1 MKEITDFADMTKQM
15 LLHYGLNPKKK
26 FGQNFLINEDIL
38 DGIVNIS
45 GVSSKDDVIEIGPGI
60 GALTAKLAK
69 RAHKVL
75 AVEIDHELI
84 SVLSQTL
91 ANYTNISILESDI
104 LKVDFND
111 VIKKFGLNSDHIK
124 VVANLPYYITT
135 PILLFLLKQK
145 EINFESITVMV
156 QKEVAER
163 MTSVPGNKDYGSLT
177 LLIQYYM
184 NAELVLKVD
193 KTCFIPQPKVDSAVV
208 NLTKKNNFIRFNNEK
223 LLFKVIRECF
233 NHRRKNL
240 LNNLVNLTG
249 KKKKAVLLQIFDE
262 MNLNKDIRAEK
273 LTLQQ
278 FMVLTDY
285 LMNLIYC
292 LDK

>member
-1 MKEITDFADMTKQM
+1 MKEITDFANITKQM

-38 DGIVNIS
+38 DNIVDIS
-45 GVSSKDDVIEIGPGI
+45 DVSSEDDVIEIGPGI

-91 ANYTNISILESDI
+91 ANYTNISILKSDI
-104 LKVDFND
+104 LKVDFGE
-111 VIKKFGLNSDHIK
+111 VIKRFGLNNDHIK
-124 VVANLPYYITT
+124 IVANLPYYITT

-145 EINFESITVMV
+145 EVHFESITVMV

-163 MTSVPGNKDYGSLT
+163 MTSTPGNKDYGSLT

-193 KTCFIPQPKVDSAVV
+193 KTCFMPQPKVDSAVV
-208 NLTKKNNFIRFNNEK
+208 NLTKKSNFVRFNNEK
-223 LLFKVIRECF
+223 SLFKVIRECF

-249 KKKKAVLLQIFDE
+249 KKNKTVLLQIFDE
-262 MNLNKDIRAEK
+262 MNIDKNIRAEK
-273 LTLQQ
+273 LTLKQ
-278 FMVLTDY
+278 FMILTDN
-285 LMNLIYC
+285 LMKVNL
-292 LDK
+292 LS

>member
-1 MKEITDFADMTKQM
+1 MKEITDFADITKQM

-38 DGIVNIS
+38 DNIVDIS
-45 GVSSKDDVIEIGPGI
+45 DVSSEDDVIEIGPGI

-104 LKVDFND
+104 LKVDFD
-111 VIKKFGLNSDHIK
+111 EVIKRFGLNNDHIK
-124 VVANLPYYITT
+124 IVANLPYYITT

-145 EINFESITVMV
+145 EVHFESITVMV

-163 MTSVPGNKDYGSLT
+163 MTSAPGNKNYGSLT

-193 KTCFIPQPKVDSAVV
+193 KTYFMPQPKVDSAVV
-208 NLTKKNNFIRFNNEK
+208 NLTKKSNFVRFNNERS
-223 LLFKVIRECF
+223 LFKVIRECF

-249 KKKKAVLLQIFDE
+249 KKNKTVLLQIFDE
-262 MNLNKDIRAEK
+262 MNIDKNIRAEK
-273 LTLQQ
+273 LTLKQ
-278 FMVLTDY
+278 FMILTDN
-285 LMNLIYC
+285 LMKVNL
-292 LDK
+292 LS

>member
-1 MKEITDFADMTKQM
+1 MKEITNFADITKQM

-38 DGIVNIS
+38 DNIVDIS
-45 GVSSKDDVIEIGPGI
+45 GVSSEDDVIEIGPGI

-91 ANYTNISILESDI
+91 ANYTNISILKSDI
-104 LKVDFND
+104 LKVDFD
-111 VIKKFGLNSDHIK
+111 EVIKRFGLNIDHIK
-124 VVANLPYYITT
+124 IVANLPYYITT

-145 EINFESITVMV
+145 EVHFESITVMV

-163 MTSVPGNKDYGSLT
+163 MTSAPGNKDYGSLT

-193 KTCFIPQPKVDSAVV
+193 KTCFMPQPKVDSAVV
-208 NLTKKNNFIRFNNEK
+208 NLTKKSNFVRFNNERS
-223 LLFKVIRECF
+223 LFKVIRECF

-249 KKKKAVLLQIFDE
+249 KKNKTVLLQIFDE
-262 MNLNKDIRAEK
+262 MNIDKNIRAEK
-273 LTLQQ
+273 LTLKQ
-278 FMVLTDY
+278 FMILTDN
-285 LMNLIYC
+285 LMKVNL
-292 LDK
+292 LS

>member
-1 MKEITDFADMTKQM
+1 MKEITDFADITKQM

-38 DGIVNIS
+38 DNIVDIS
-45 GVSSKDDVIEIGPGI
+45 GVSSEDDVIEIGPGI

-91 ANYTNISILESDI
+91 ANYTNISILKSDI
-104 LKVDFND
+104 LKVDFD
-111 VIKKFGLNSDHIK
+111 EVIKRFGLNIDHIK
-124 VVANLPYYITT
+124 IVANLPYYITT

-145 EINFESITVMV
+145 EVHFESITVMV

-163 MTSVPGNKDYGSLT
+163 MTSAPGNKNYGSLT

-193 KTCFIPQPKVDSAVV
+193 KTYFMPQPKVDSAVV
-208 NLTKKNNFIRFNNEK
+208 NLTKKSNFVRFNNERS
-223 LLFKVIRECF
+223 LFKVIRECF

-249 KKKKAVLLQIFDE
+249 KKNKTVLLQIFDE
-262 MNLNKDIRAEK
+262 MNIDKNIRAEK
-273 LTLQQ
+273 LTLKQ
-278 FMVLTDY
+278 FMILTDN
-285 LMNLIYC
+285 LMKVNL
-292 LDK
+292 LS

>member
-1 MKEITDFADMTKQM
+1 MKEITDFADITKQM

-26 FGQNFLINEDIL
+26 FGQNFLINENIL
-38 DGIVNIS
+38 DNIVDIS
-45 GVSSKDDVIEIGPGI
+45 DVSSEDDVIEIGPGI

-104 LKVDFND
+104 LKVDFD
-111 VIKKFGLNSDHIK
+111 EVIKKFGLNNDHIK
-124 VVANLPYYITT
+124 IVANLPYYITT

-145 EINFESITVMV
+145 GVHFESITVMV

-163 MTSVPGNKDYGSLT
+163 MTSAPGNKDYGSLT

-193 KTCFIPQPKVDSAVV
+193 KTCFMPQPKVDSAVV
-208 NLTKKNNFIRFNNEK
+208 NLTKKSNFVRFNNEK
-223 LLFKVIRECF
+223 SLFKVIRECF

-249 KKKKAVLLQIFDE
+249 KKNKTVLLQIFDE
-262 MNLNKDIRAEK
+262 MNIDKNIRAEK
-273 LTLQQ
+273 LTLKQ
-278 FMVLTDY
+278 FMILTDN
-285 LMNLIYC
+285 LMKVNL
-292 LDK
+292 LS

>member
-1 MKEITDFADMTKQM
+1 MKEITDFADITKQM

-26 FGQNFLINEDIL
+26 FGQNFLINENIL
-38 DGIVNIS
+38 DNIVDIS
-45 GVSSKDDVIEIGPGI
+45 DVSSEDDVIEIGPGI

-104 LKVDFND
+104 LKVDFD
-111 VIKKFGLNSDHIK
+111 EVIKKFGLNNDHIK
-124 VVANLPYYITT
+124 IVANLPYYITT

-145 EINFESITVMV
+145 GVHFESITVMV

-163 MTSVPGNKDYGSLT
+163 MTSAPGNKNYGSLT

-193 KTCFIPQPKVDSAVV
+193 KTYFMPQPKVDSAVV
-208 NLTKKNNFIRFNNEK
+208 NLTKKSNFVRFNNEK
-223 LLFKVIRECF
+223 SLFKVIRECF

-249 KKKKAVLLQIFDE
+249 KKNKTVLLQIFDE
-262 MNLNKDIRAEK
+262 MNIDKNIRAEK
-273 LTLQQ
+273 LTLKQ
-278 FMVLTDY
+278 FMILTDN
-285 LMNLIYC
+285 LMKVNL
-292 LDK
+292 LS

>member
-1 MKEITDFADMTKQM
+1 MKEITDFADITKQM

-26 FGQNFLINEDIL
+26 FGQNFLINENIL
-38 DGIVNIS
+38 DNIVDIS
-45 GVSSKDDVIEIGPGI
+45 DVSSEDDVIEIGPGI

-104 LKVDFND
+104 LKVDFD
-111 VIKKFGLNSDHIK
+111 EVIKRFGLNNDHIK
-124 VVANLPYYITT
+124 IVANLPYYITT

-145 EINFESITVMV
+145 EVHFESITVMV

-163 MTSVPGNKDYGSLT
+163 MTSAPGNKNYGSLT

-193 KTCFIPQPKVDSAVV
+193 KTYFMPQPKVDSAVV
-208 NLTKKNNFIRFNNEK
+208 NLTKKSNFVRFNNERS
-223 LLFKVIRECF
+223 LFKVIRECF

-249 KKKKAVLLQIFDE
+249 KKNKTILLQIFDE
-262 MNLNKDIRAEK
+262 MNIDKNIRAEK
-273 LTLQQ
+273 LTLKQ
-278 FMVLTDY
+278 FMILTDN
-285 LMNLIYC
+285 LMKVNL
-292 LDK
+292 LS

>member
-1 MKEITDFADMTKQM
+1 MKEITNFADITKQM

-38 DGIVNIS
+38 DNIVDIS
-45 GVSSKDDVIEIGPGI
+45 GVSSEDDVIEIGPGI

-104 LKVDFND
+104 LKVDFD
-111 VIKKFGLNSDHIK
+111 EVIKRFGLNIDHIK
-124 VVANLPYYITT
+124 IVANLPYYITT

-145 EINFESITVMV
+145 EVHFESITVMV

-163 MTSVPGNKDYGSLT
+163 MTSAPGNKDYGSLT

-193 KTCFIPQPKVDSAVV
+193 RTYFMPRPKVDSAVV
-208 NLTKKNNFIRFNNEK
+208 NLTKKSNFVRFNNERS
-223 LLFKVIRECF
+223 LFKVIRECF

-249 KKKKAVLLQIFDE
+249 KKNKTVLLQIFDE
-262 MNLNKDIRAEK
+262 MNIDKNIRAEK
-273 LTLQQ
+273 LTLKQ
-278 FMVLTDY
+278 FMILTDN
-285 LMNLIYC
+285 LMKVNL
-292 LDK
+292 LS

>member
-1 MKEITDFADMTKQM
+1 MKEITDFADITKQM

-38 DGIVNIS
+38 DNIVDIS
-45 GVSSKDDVIEIGPGI
+45 DVSSEDDVIEIGPGI

-104 LKVDFND
+104 LKVDFD
-111 VIKKFGLNSDHIK
+111 EVIKRFGLNNDHIK
-124 VVANLPYYITT
+124 IVANLPYYITT

-145 EINFESITVMV
+145 EVHFESITVMV

-163 MTSVPGNKDYGSLT
+163 MTSAPGNKDYGSLT

-193 KTCFIPQPKVDSAVV
+193 KTYFMPQPKVDSAVV
-208 NLTKKNNFIRFNNEK
+208 NLTKKSNFVRFNNERS
-223 LLFKVIRECF
+223 LFKVIRECF

-249 KKKKAVLLQIFDE
+249 KKNKTVLLQIFDE
-262 MNLNKDIRAEK
+262 MNIDKNIRAEK
-273 LTLQQ
+273 LTLKQ
-278 FMVLTDY
+278 FMILTDN
-285 LMNLIYC
+285 LMKVNL
-292 LDK
+292 LS

>member
-1 MKEITDFADMTKQM
+1 MKEITDFADITKQM

-38 DGIVNIS
+38 DNIVDIS
-45 GVSSKDDVIEIGPGI
+45 DVSSEDDVIEIGPGI

-91 ANYTNISILESDI
+91 ANYTNISVLESDI
-104 LKVDFND
+104 LKVDFD
-111 VIKKFGLNSDHIK
+111 EVIKRFGLNNDHIK
-124 VVANLPYYITT
+124 IVANLPYYITT

-145 EINFESITVMV
+145 EVHFESITVMV

-163 MTSVPGNKDYGSLT
+163 MTSAPGNKNYGSLT

-193 KTCFIPQPKVDSAVV
+193 KTCFMPQPKVDSAVV
-208 NLTKKNNFIRFNNEK
+208 NLTKKSDFVHFNNEES
-223 LLFKVIRECF
+223 LFKVIRECF

-249 KKKKAVLLQIFDE
+249 KKNKTILLQIFDE
-262 MNLNKDIRAEK
+262 MNIDKNIRAEK
-273 LTLQQ
+273 LTLKQ
-278 FMVLTDY
+278 FMILTDN
-285 LMNLIYC
+285 LMKVNL
-292 LDK
+292 LS

>member
-1 MKEITDFADMTKQM
+1 MKEITDFADITKQM

-38 DGIVNIS
+38 DNIVDIS
-45 GVSSKDDVIEIGPGI
+45 DVSSEDDVIEIGPGI

-104 LKVDFND
+104 LKVDFD
-111 VIKKFGLNSDHIK
+111 EVIKRFGLNNDHIK
-124 VVANLPYYITT
+124 IVANLPYYITT

-145 EINFESITVMV
+145 EVHFESITVMV

-163 MTSVPGNKDYGSLT
+163 MTSAPGNKDYGSLT

-193 KTCFIPQPKVDSAVV
+193 KTYFMPQPKVDSAVV
-208 NLTKKNNFIRFNNEK
+208 NLTKKSNFVRFNNERS
-223 LLFKVIRECF
+223 LFKVIRECF

-249 KKKKAVLLQIFDE
+249 KKNKMVLLQIFDE
-262 MNLNKDIRAEK
+262 MNIDKNIRAEK
-273 LTLQQ
+273 LTLKQ
-278 FMVLTDY
+278 FMILTDN
-285 LMNLIYC
+285 LMKVNL
-292 LDK
+292 LF

>member
-1 MKEITDFADMTKQM
+1 MKEITDFADITKKM

-38 DGIVNIS
+38 DNIVDIS
-45 GVSSKDDVIEIGPGI
+45 DVSSEDDVIEIGPGI

-104 LKVDFND
+104 LKVDFD
-111 VIKKFGLNSDHIK
+111 EVIKRFGLNNDHIK
-124 VVANLPYYITT
+124 IVANLPYYITT

-145 EINFESITVMV
+145 EVHFESITVMV

-163 MTSVPGNKDYGSLT
+163 MTSAPGNKNYGSLT

-193 KTCFIPQPKVDSAVV
+193 KTYFMPQPKVDSAVV
-208 NLTKKNNFIRFNNEK
+208 NLTKKSNFVRFNNERS
-223 LLFKVIRECF
+223 LFKVIRECF

-249 KKKKAVLLQIFDE
+249 KKNKTVLLQIFDE
-262 MNLNKDIRAEK
+262 MNIDKNIRAEK
-273 LTLQQ
+273 LTLKQ
-278 FMVLTDY
+278 FMILTDN
-285 LMNLIYC
+285 LMKVNL
-292 LDK
+292 LS

>member
-1 MKEITDFADMTKQM
+1 MKEITDFADITKQM

-26 FGQNFLINEDIL
+26 FGQNFLINENIL
-38 DGIVNIS
+38 DNIVDIS
-45 GVSSKDDVIEIGPGI
+45 DVSSEDDVIEIGPGI

-104 LKVDFND
+104 LKVDFD
-111 VIKKFGLNSDHIK
+111 EVIKRFGLNNDHIK
-124 VVANLPYYITT
+124 IVANLPYYITT

-145 EINFESITVMV
+145 EVHFESITVMV

-163 MTSVPGNKDYGSLT
+163 MTSAPGNKNYGSLT

-193 KTCFIPQPKVDSAVV
+193 KTYFMPQPKVDSAVV
-208 NLTKKNNFIRFNNEK
+208 NLTKKSNFVRFNNERS
-223 LLFKVIRECF
+223 LFKVIRECF

-249 KKKKAVLLQIFDE
+249 KKNKTVLLQIFDE
-262 MNLNKDIRAEK
+262 MNIDKNIRAEK
-273 LTLQQ
+273 LTLKQ
-278 FMVLTDY
+278 FMILTDN
-285 LMNLIYC
+285 LMKVNL
-292 LDK
+292 LS

>member
-1 MKEITDFADMTKQM
+1 MKEITDFADITKQM

-38 DGIVNIS
+38 DNIVDIS
-45 GVSSKDDVIEIGPGI
+45 DVSSEDDVIEIGPGI

-91 ANYTNISILESDI
+91 ANYTNISVLESDI
-104 LKVDFND
+104 LKVDFD
-111 VIKKFGLNSDHIK
+111 EVIKRFGLNNDHIK
-124 VVANLPYYITT
+124 IVANLPYYITT

-145 EINFESITVMV
+145 EVHFESITVMV

-163 MTSVPGNKDYGSLT
+163 MTSTPGNKDYGSLT

-193 KTCFIPQPKVDSAVV
+193 KTCFMPQPKVDSAVV
-208 NLTKKNNFIRFNNEK
+208 NLTKKSDFVHFNNEES
-223 LLFKVIRECF
+223 LFKVIRECF

-249 KKKKAVLLQIFDE
+249 KKNKTILLQIFDE
-262 MNLNKDIRAEK
+262 MNIDKNIRAEK
-273 LTLQQ
+273 LTLKQ
-278 FMVLTDY
+278 FMILTDN
-285 LMNLIYC
+285 LMKVNL
-292 LDK
+292 LS

>member
-1 MKEITDFADMTKQM
+1 MKEITDFADITKQM

-38 DGIVNIS
+38 DNIVDIS
-45 GVSSKDDVIEIGPGI
+45 DVSSEDDVIEIGPGI

-104 LKVDFND
+104 LKVDFD
-111 VIKKFGLNSDHIK
+111 EVIKRFGLNNNHIK
-124 VVANLPYYITT
+124 IVANLPYYITT

-145 EINFESITVMV
+145 GVHFESITVMV

-163 MTSVPGNKDYGSLT
+163 MTSAPGNKDYGSLT

-193 KTCFIPQPKVDSAVV
+193 KTYFMPQPKVDSAVV
-208 NLTKKNNFIRFNNEK
+208 NLTKKSNFVRFNNERS
-223 LLFKVIRECF
+223 LFKVIRECF

-249 KKKKAVLLQIFDE
+249 KKNKTVLLQIFDE
-262 MNLNKDIRAEK
+262 MNIDKNIRAEK
-273 LTLQQ
+273 LTLKQ
-278 FMVLTDY
+278 FMILTDN
-285 LMNLIYC
+285 LMKVNL
-292 LDK
+292 LS

>member
-1 MKEITDFADMTKQM
+1 MKEITNFADITKQM

-38 DGIVNIS
+38 DNIVDIS
-45 GVSSKDDVIEIGPGI
+45 GVSSEDDVIEIGPGI

-104 LKVDFND
+104 LKVDFD
-111 VIKKFGLNSDHIK
+111 EVIKRFGLNIDHIK
-124 VVANLPYYITT
+124 IVANLPYYITT

-145 EINFESITVMV
+145 EVHFESITVMV

-163 MTSVPGNKDYGSLT
+163 MTSAPGNKDYGSLT

-193 KTCFIPQPKVDSAVV
+193 KTYFMPQPKVDSAVV
-208 NLTKKNNFIRFNNEK
+208 NLTKKSNFVRFNNERS
-223 LLFKVIRECF
+223 LFKVIRECF

-249 KKKKAVLLQIFDE
+249 KKNKTVLLQIFDE
-262 MNLNKDIRAEK
+262 MNIDKNIRAEK
-273 LTLQQ
+273 LTLKQ
-278 FMVLTDY
+278 FMILTDN
-285 LMNLIYC
+285 LMKVNL
-292 LDK
+292 LS

>member
-1 MKEITDFADMTKQM
+1 MKEITDFADITKQM

-38 DGIVNIS
+38 DNIVDIS
-45 GVSSKDDVIEIGPGI
+45 DVSSEDDVIEIGPGI

-104 LKVDFND
+104 LKVDFD
-111 VIKKFGLNSDHIK
+111 EVIKRFGLNVDHIK
-124 VVANLPYYITT
+124 IVANLPYYITT

-145 EINFESITVMV
+145 EVHFESITVMV

-163 MTSVPGNKDYGSLT
+163 MTSAPGNKDYGSLT

-193 KTCFIPQPKVDSAVV
+193 KTYFMPQPKVDSAVV
-208 NLTKKNNFIRFNNEK
+208 NLTKKSNFVRFNNERS
-223 LLFKVIRECF
+223 LFKVIRECF

-249 KKKKAVLLQIFDE
+249 KKNKTVLLQIFDE
-262 MNLNKDIRAEK
+262 MNIDKNIRAEK
-273 LTLQQ
+273 LTLKQ
-278 FMVLTDY
+278 FMILTDN
-285 LMNLIYC
+285 LMKVNL
-292 LDK
+292 LS

>member
-1 MKEITDFADMTKQM
+1 MKEITNFADITKQM

-38 DGIVNIS
+38 DNIVDIS
-45 GVSSKDDVIEIGPGI
+45 GVSSEDDVIEIGPGI

-91 ANYTNISILESDI
+91 ANYTNISILKSDI
-104 LKVDFND
+104 LKVDFD
-111 VIKKFGLNSDHIK
+111 EVIKRFGLNIDHIK
-124 VVANLPYYITT
+124 IVANLPYYITT

-145 EINFESITVMV
+145 EVHFESITVMV

-163 MTSVPGNKDYGSLT
+163 MTSAPGNKDYGSLT

-193 KTCFIPQPKVDSAVV
+193 KTCFMPQPKVDSAVV
-208 NLTKKNNFIRFNNEK
+208 NLTKKSNFVRFNNEK
-223 LLFKVIRECF
+223 SLFKVIRECF

-249 KKKKAVLLQIFDE
+249 KKNKTVLLQIFDE
-262 MNLNKDIRAEK
+262 MNIDKNIRAEK
-273 LTLQQ
+273 LTLKQ
-278 FMVLTDY
+278 FMILTDN
-285 LMNLIYC
+285 LMKVNL
-292 LDK
+292 LS

>member
-1 MKEITDFADMTKQM
+1 MKEITDFADITKKM

-38 DGIVNIS
+38 DNIVDIS
-45 GVSSKDDVIEIGPGI
+45 DVSSEDDVIEIGPGI

-75 AVEIDHELI
+75 AVEIDQELI

-91 ANYTNISILESDI
+91 VNYTNISILESDI
-104 LKVDFND
+104 LKVDFD
-111 VIKKFGLNSDHIK
+111 EVIKRFGLNNDHIK
-124 VVANLPYYITT
+124 IVANLPYYITT

-145 EINFESITVMV
+145 EVHFESITVMV
-156 QKEVAER
+156 QKEVAKR
-163 MTSVPGNKDYGSLT
+163 MTSTPGNKDYGSLT

-193 KTCFIPQPKVDSAVV
+193 KTCFMPQPKVDSAVV
-208 NLTKKNNFIRFNNEK
+208 NLTKKSNFVRFNNEK
-223 LLFKVIRECF
+223 SLFKVIRECF

-249 KKKKAVLLQIFDE
+249 KKNKTVLLQIFDE
-262 MNLNKDIRAEK
+262 MNIDKNIRAEK
-273 LTLQQ
+273 LTLKQ
-278 FMVLTDY
+278 FMILTDN
-285 LMNLIYC
+285 LMKVNL
-292 LDK
+292 LS

>member
-1 MKEITDFADMTKQM
+1 MKEITDFADITKQM

-26 FGQNFLINEDIL
+26 FGQNFLINENIL
-38 DGIVNIS
+38 DNIVDIS
-45 GVSSKDDVIEIGPGI
+45 DVSSEDDVIEIGPGI

-104 LKVDFND
+104 LKVDFD
-111 VIKKFGLNSDHIK
+111 EVIKKFGLNNDHIK
-124 VVANLPYYITT
+124 IVANLPYYITT

-145 EINFESITVMV
+145 EVHFESITVMV

-163 MTSVPGNKDYGSLT
+163 MTSAPGNKNYGSLT

-193 KTCFIPQPKVDSAVV
+193 KTYFMPQPKVDSAVV
-208 NLTKKNNFIRFNNEK
+208 NLTKKSNFVRFNNERS
-223 LLFKVIRECF
+223 LFKVIRECF

-249 KKKKAVLLQIFDE
+249 KKNKTVLLQIFDE
-262 MNLNKDIRAEK
+262 MNIDKNIRAEK
-273 LTLQQ
+273 LTLKQ
-278 FMVLTDY
+278 FMILTDN
-285 LMNLIYC
+285 LMKVNL
-292 LDK
+292 LS

>member
-1 MKEITDFADMTKQM
+1 MKEITNFADITKQM

-38 DGIVNIS
+38 DNIVDIS
-45 GVSSKDDVIEIGPGI
+45 GVSSEDDVIEIGPGI

-104 LKVDFND
+104 LKVDFD
-111 VIKKFGLNSDHIK
+111 EVIKRFGLNIDHIK
-124 VVANLPYYITT
+124 IVANLPYYITT

-145 EINFESITVMV
+145 EVHFESITVMV

-163 MTSVPGNKDYGSLT
+163 MTSAPGNKDYGSLT

-193 KTCFIPQPKVDSAVV
+193 RTYFMPQPKVDSAVV
-208 NLTKKNNFIRFNNEK
+208 NLTKKSNFVRFNNERS
-223 LLFKVIRECF
+223 LFKVIRECF

-249 KKKKAVLLQIFDE
+249 KKNKTVLLQIFDE
-262 MNLNKDIRAEK
+262 MNIDKNIRAEK
-273 LTLQQ
+273 LTLKQ
-278 FMVLTDY
+278 FMILTDN
-285 LMNLIYC
+285 LMKVNL
-292 LDK
+292 LS

>member
-1 MKEITDFADMTKQM
+1 MKEITDFADITKQM

-38 DGIVNIS
+38 DNIVDIS
-45 GVSSKDDVIEIGPGI
+45 DVSSEDDVIEIGPGI

-104 LKVDFND
+104 LKVDFD
-111 VIKKFGLNSDHIK
+111 EVIKRFGLNNNHIK
-124 VVANLPYYITT
+124 IVANLPYYITT

-145 EINFESITVMV
+145 EVHFESITVMV

-163 MTSVPGNKDYGSLT
+163 MTSTPGNKDYGSLT

-193 KTCFIPQPKVDSAVV
+193 KTCFMPQPKVDSAVV
-208 NLTKKNNFIRFNNEK
+208 NLTKKSNFVRFNNEK
-223 LLFKVIRECF
+223 SLFKVIRECF

-249 KKKKAVLLQIFDE
+249 KKNKTVLLQIFDE
-262 MNLNKDIRAEK
+262 MNIDKNIRAEK
-273 LTLQQ
+273 LTLKQ
-278 FMVLTDY
+278 FMILTDN
-285 LMNLIYC
+285 LMKVNL
-292 LDK
+292 LS